1 MVGDTSFLDYE
12 NMIKRAESI
21 ARALRSN
28 GCAKGSVV
36 ATYQER
42 NPDWICS
49 VLGIWHAGAICLPLD
64 IGLPASRLVAIV
76 HHCEP
81 RFVLRQGETIDNM
94 VQEAFNAS
102 GARIASMSELTY
114 CKNAGKVIEPDFSGL
129 GDVYAKDPA
138 MILYTSGSTGTPKGI
153 ILQHEGLRNWIEAVM
168 QLFEFEIGRDEVIL
182 QQASPS
188 FDMCFAQML
197 VGICSGGLLCL
208 VAREFSADAKFL
220 TKAIANERITFTSAT
235 PSEYLNWLHY
245 GDRKALSQSL
255 PH

>member
-1 MVGDTSFLDYE
+1 M
-12 NMIKRAESI
+12 MKRAESI

-114 CKNAGKVIEPDFSGL
+114 CKNAGKAIEPDFSGL

-168 QLFEFEIGRDEVIL
+168 QLFEFEIGGEVTT
-182 QQASPS
+182 QATLEL
-188 FDMCFAQML
+188 FASL
-197 VGICSGGLLCL
+197 GELDNCGSVPRYFNVYGPTETTIGHSGTL
-208 VAREFSADAKFL
+208 
-220 TKAIANERITFTSAT
+220 IN
-235 PSEYLNWLHY
+235 YL
-245 GDRKALSQSL
+245 GDSVSQ
-255 PH
+255 